1 MLTATIQSIISNEM
15 WNLAYKQ
22 DYIKNRG
29 GFMLIRIIIGVIGVM
44 LINTAIIMSCFIIN
58 EPTARTQ
65 PHYFVIFL
73 LAAGSA
79 CIVSS
84 LII

>member
-1 MLTATIQSIISNEM
+1 
-15 WNLAYKQ
+15 
-22 DYIKNRG
+22 
-29 GFMLIRIIIGVIGVM
+29 MLIRIIISVIGVM
-44 LINTAIIMSCFIIN
+44 LINNAFIMSYFIIN